1 MPTVRGVYL
10 DLKESKFI
18 FEYGKLKFVF
28 SSKIYLNKFKNNYIS
43 YLRDETNKLHINYKG
58 TVCAD
63 DVLLLKLYKIIE
75 KRGFLVYYNNKELL
89 KDYFIDFTINIKQS
103 I

>member
-18 FEYGKLKFVF
+18 FKYDKLKFVF
-28 SSKIYLNKFKNNYIS
+28 SSKIYLDKFKNNYIS

-58 TVCAD
+58 IVYAD

-75 KRGFLVYYNNKELL
+75 KRGFLVYYNNKELS
-89 KDYFIDFTINIKQS
+89 KDYFIDFTINIEQS